1 MNREQLKYLNL
12 TMPAE
17 WEDQEAVLM
26 AFPHEN
32 TDWGA
37 YLDDARRQFARIIAE
52 LTWHGDKVI
61 LLAKNASRTRH
72 FISDWFHKELGDGRG
87 LDLLEIIEADYN
99 DTWTRDYGPLSVVN
113 NATGTPLALDFGFN
127 AWGLKFPANLDN
139 QVNAN
144 LCAGGIISPGFYMD
158 CRDIIL
164 EGGSIESDG
173 YGTLLTTSE
182 CLLSP
187 NRNPTYSRPEL
198 EEVLKQRLGVNRV
211 LWLDHGH
218 IAGDDTDSHIDTLCR
233 FAPYGVILYTAAGE
247 PTEAGYEEREA
258 MFRQLTTFRTAEG
271 RPYHLVELP
280 LPDPIYDEEGNQL
293 AATYANFLVT
303 PGNVYVPSYGQP
315 RKDRLAAMTVQ
326 SVYHDRRIIPVDCRT
341 LIRQGGSL
349 HCSTMQL
356 YPGVL
361 RRKLNEILRNK
372 L

>member
-1 MNREQLKYLNL
+1 MNSEQLKYLNL

-26 AFPHEN
+26 AFPHED

-72 FISDWFHKELGDGRG
+72 FISDWFH
-87 LDLLEIIEADYN
+87 
-99 DTWTRDYGPLSVVN
+99 
-113 NATGTPLALDFGFN
+113 
-127 AWGLKFPANLDN
+127 N

-361 RRKLNEILRNK
+361 RRKLN
-372 L
+372 